1 MPKLNTLQ
9 IEDRIDDYYRRMR
22 DGEEVAIRDIKAI
35 LNWVDGSLTQWMDD
49 EWEQQQQLRKKKRA
63 RTEEE
68 KAALGYKTKKDIQL
82 EALNKA
88 RDTVS
93 QQLLK
98 NLEAD
103 LAAKELRQA
112 RVFLDGFEAAKK
124 NHKSFDSAFAFA
136 NNELT
141 RAGLP
146 RVDGVTVGGLS
157 ERDREVWAIEDAL
170 EEQFYNEA
178 TAEEREQYDM
188 LYESKGEI
196 PRWREQKAKKNAKK

>member
-22 DGEEVAIRDIKAI
+22 DGEEIAIRDIKAI

-68 KAALGYKTKKDIQL
+68 KAALGYKTKKDIQR
-82 EALNKA
+82 EALKKA

-93 QQLLK
+93 EQLLQ

-112 RVFLDGFEAAKK
+112 RVFMDGFEEAKK
-124 NHKSFDSAFAFA
+124 EDKSYYSAFAFA

-141 RAGLP
+141 RAGIR
-146 RVDGVTVGGLS
+146 RVDGVMVNGIS
-157 ERDREVWAIEDAL
+157 ERDKEVWEIEDAL

-178 TAEEREQYDM
+178 TAEEQEQYDM
-188 LYESKGEI
+188 LYEASGAI
-196 PRWREQKAKKNAKK
+196 PRWREKKAKKNAKK

>member
-9 IEDRIDDYYRRMR
+9 IEDRINDYYRRMR
-22 DGEEVAIRDIKAI
+22 DGEEIAIRDIKAI
-35 LNWVDGSLTQWMDD
+35 LNWVDGSLIQWMDD
-49 EWEQQQQLRKKKRA
+49 EWEQQQQLRKQKRA

-103 LAAKELRQA
+103 LAAKEQRQA

-141 RAGLP
+141 RAGIR
-146 RVDGVTVGGLS
+146 RVDGVMVDGIS
-157 ERDREVWAIEDAL
+157 ERDKEVWAIEDAL

-178 TAEEREQYDM
+178 TKEEQEQYDM

-196 PRWREQKAKKNAKK
+196 PRWRERKAKKKAKK

>member
-1 MPKLNTLQ
+1 MPKLKTLQ
-9 IEDRIDDYYRRMR
+9 IEERIDDYYRRMR

-49 EWEQQQQLRKKKRA
+49 EWEQQQQLRKQKRA
-63 RTEEE
+63 RTEQE
-68 KAALGYKTKKDIQL
+68 KTALGYKTKKDIQL
-82 EALNKA
+82 EALKKA

-93 QQLLK
+93 QQMLK

-157 ERDREVWAIEDAL
+157 ERDR
-170 EEQFYNEA
+170 
-178 TAEEREQYDM
+178 
-188 LYESKGEI
+188 
-196 PRWREQKAKKNAKK
+196 